1 MKKRIIIIISI
12 VVVLIV
18 AVIAGVIIFKPVGSV
33 GMSMGDSAIVTQISE
48 INGLDIAFA
57 SNRYSGI
64 VEMQEFVSVKAD
76 SDKVIKETFVKE
88 GDSVKKGDKLFEY
101 DIDQMKIQ
109 LKQNELDLEQAETE
123 IKMCN
128 SQISTLQSQKSSADQ
143 NTALGIESQILSLQ
157 LEIKRA
163 EYTVNNKKEEV
174 KKLKKSIENNVV
186 KAKTNGK
193 IQSVGKSDLQEMT
206 FDDAYITIA
215 TNDDY
220 RIKSMVS
227 EENVDTF
234 YKDAPIIVR
243 SRIDES
249 KSWTGKVT
257 SIDTTA
263 PSNTG
268 SDVMT
273 GESDTKYPVY
283 IELDSVDGLMIG
295 QHVTVELDVDSES
308 DDNKLWLDEFYI
320 CDAETAPYVWCM
332 GKDNLLEKRSV
343 ELGEFS
349 EENFGYEIVSG
360 LTQEDYVAFPEEH
373 LTEGM
378 PTTVMSINTEY
389 EMPEEGE
396 AMEVL

>member
-1 MKKRIIIIISI
+1 MKKKVIIIISI

-18 AVIAGVIIFKPVGSV
+18 AAIAGVIIFTPMSSV
-33 GMSMGDSAIVTQISE
+33 GMSAGDSAVVTKIAE

-57 SNRYSGI
+57 SNRYSGV

-76 SDKVIKETFVKE
+76 SDKIIKETFVTE

-101 DIDQMKIQ
+101 DIEQMKIQ
-109 LKQNELDLEQAETE
+109 LAQNELDLEQAETE

-128 SQISTLQSQKSSADQ
+128 SQISTLENQKRTADQ

-163 EYTVNNKKEEV
+163 EYTASNKKEEI

-186 KAKTNGK
+186 KAETNGK
-193 IQSVGKSDLQEMT
+193 IQSVGNSDAQEMV

-220 RIKSMVS
+220 RVKTMIS

-268 SDVMT
+268 SDVMS
-273 GESDTKYPVY
+273 GETDTKYPVY

-295 QHVTVELDVDSES
+295 QHVTVELNVDSAS
-308 DDNKLWLDEFYI
+308 DNSKLWLDEFYI
-320 CDAETAPYVWCM
+320 CDVETSPYVWCM

-360 LTQEDYVAFPEEH
+360 LTQEDYVSFPEEH

-378 PTTVMSINTEY
+378 PATVISV
-389 EMPEEGE
+389 PEILDEAEAE

>member
-1 MKKRIIIIISI
+1 MKKKIIIIISI

-18 AVIAGVIIFKPVGSV
+18 AVIASVIIFKPMGSV
-33 GMSMGDSAIVTQISE
+33 GMNVGDSAVVTQIAE
-48 INGLDIAFA
+48 INGLDIAFS

-76 SDKVIKETFVKE
+76 ADKVIKETFVKE

-101 DIDQMKIQ
+101 DIEQMKIQ
-109 LKQNELDLEQAETE
+109 LTQNELDLEQAETE

-128 SQISTLQSQKSSADQ
+128 SQISTLENQKRSADQ

-157 LEIKRA
+157 LDIKRA
-163 EYTVNNKKEEV
+163 EYTASNKKEEI

-186 KAKTNGK
+186 KAETNGK
-193 IQSVGKSDLQEMT
+193 IQSVGNSDAQEMVL
-206 FDDAYITIA
+206 DNAYITIA

-220 RIKSMVS
+220 RVKSMVS

-295 QHVTVELDVDSES
+295 QHVTVELNVDSAS
-308 DDNKLWLDEFYI
+308 DNSKLWLDEFYI
-320 CDAETAPYVWCM
+320 CDVETSPYVWCM

-360 LTQEDYVAFPEEH
+360 LTQEDYVSFPEEH

-389 EMPEEGE
+389 EIPEEGE

>member
-1 MKKRIIIIISI
+1 MKKKVIIIISI

-18 AVIAGVIIFKPVGSV
+18 AAIAGVIIFTPMSSV
-33 GMSMGDSAIVTQISE
+33 GMSAGDSAVVTKIAE

-57 SNRYSGI
+57 SNRYSGV

-76 SDKVIKETFVKE
+76 SDKIIKETFVTE

-101 DIDQMKIQ
+101 DIEQMKIQ
-109 LKQNELDLEQAETE
+109 LAQNELDLEQAETE

-128 SQISTLQSQKSSADQ
+128 SQISTLENQKRTADQ

-163 EYTVNNKKEEV
+163 EYTASNKKEEI

-186 KAKTNGK
+186 KAETNGK
-193 IQSVGKSDLQEMT
+193 IQSVGNSDAQEMVL
-206 FDDAYITIA
+206 DNAYITIA

-220 RIKSMVS
+220 RVKTMIS

-268 SDVMT
+268 SDVMG
-273 GESDTKYPVY
+273 GETDTKYPVY

-295 QHVTVELDVDSES
+295 QHVTVELNVDSASNES
-308 DDNKLWLDEFYI
+308 KLWLDGFYI

-343 ELGEFS
+343 ELGEFN
-349 EENFGYEIVSG
+349 EMEFRYEIVSG
-360 LTQEDYVAFPEEH
+360 LTQEDYVSFPEEH

-378 PTTVMSINTEY
+378 PATVISV
-389 EMPEEGE
+389 PEILDEAEAE

>member
-1 MKKRIIIIISI
+1 MKKKIIIIISI

-18 AVIAGVIIFKPVGSV
+18 AAIAGVIIFKPVGSV
-33 GMSMGDSAIVTQISE
+33 GMGVGDSAVVTQIAE
-48 INGLDIAFA
+48 INGLDMAFS

-64 VEMQEFVSVKAD
+64 IEMKELVSVKAD
-76 SDKVIKETFVKE
+76 SDKVIKETFVKV

-101 DIDQMKIQ
+101 DIEQMKIQ
-109 LKQNELDLEQAETE
+109 LTQNELDLEQAETE
-123 IKMCN
+123 INMCN
-128 SQISTLQSQKSSADQ
+128 SQISTLENQKRSADQ

-163 EYTVNNKKEEV
+163 EYTVSNKKDEIKE
-174 KKLKKSIENNVV
+174 LKKSIENTVV
-186 KAKTNGK
+186 KSKTNGK
-193 IQSVGKSDLQEMT
+193 IQGVGNSDAQEMA
-206 FDDAYITIA
+206 FDSAYITIA

-220 RIKSMVS
+220 RVKAMIS
-227 EENVDTF
+227 EENIDTF
-234 YKDAPIIVR
+234 YKDAPIIVC
-243 SRIDES
+243 SRIDDS

-257 SIDTTA
+257 SIDTASASTNN
-263 PSNTG
+263 SG
-268 SDVMT
+268 VMG
-273 GESDTKYPVY
+273 GETDTKYPVY

>member
-1 MKKRIIIIISI
+1 MKKKIIIIISI

-18 AVIAGVIIFKPVGSV
+18 AVIAGVIIFQPMGSV
-33 GMSMGDSAIVTQISE
+33 GMNVGDSAVVTQIAE
-48 INGLDIAFA
+48 INGLDIAFS

-76 SDKVIKETFVKE
+76 ADKVIKETFVKV

-101 DIDQMKIQ
+101 DIEQMKIQ
-109 LKQNELDLEQAETE
+109 LTQNELDLEQAETE

-128 SQISTLQSQKSSADQ
+128 SQISTLENQKRSADQ

-163 EYTVNNKKEEV
+163 EYTASNKKEEI

-186 KAKTNGK
+186 KAETNGK
-193 IQSVGKSDLQEMT
+193 IQSVGNSDAQEMVL
-206 FDDAYITIA
+206 DNAYITIA

-220 RIKSMVS
+220 RVKAMIS
-227 EENVDTF
+227 EENIDTF

-268 SDVMT
+268 SDVMS

-283 IELDSVDGLMIG
+283 IELDSVDALMIG
-295 QHVTVELDVDSES
+295 QHVTVELNVDSASNES
-308 DDNKLWLDEFYI
+308 KLWLDGFYI

-343 ELGEFS
+343 ELGEFN
-349 EENFGYEIVSG
+349 EMEFRYEIVSG
-360 LTQEDYVAFPEEH
+360 LTQEDYVSFPEEH

-378 PTTVMSINTEY
+378 PATVISV
-389 EMPEEGE
+389 PEILDEAEAE

>member
-101 DIDQMKIQ
+101 DIHQMKIQ

-295 QHVTVELDVDSES
+295 QHVTVELDIDKTN
-308 DDNKLWLDEFYI
+308 DNSKLWLDGFYI
-320 CDAETAPYVWCM
+320 CDAETSPYVWCM

-343 ELGEFS
+343 ELGEFN
-349 EENFGYEIVSG
+349 EEEFRYEIVSG
-360 LTQEDYVAFPEEH
+360 LTQEDYVSFPEEH

-378 PTTVMSINTEY
+378 LTTVINVSEILD
-389 EMPEEGE
+389 EAEAE

>member
-33 GMSMGDSAIVTQISE
+33 GMSMGDSAIVTQIAE

-57 SNRYSGI
+57 SNRYSGV

-295 QHVTVELDVDSES
+295 QHVTVELDIDKTN
-308 DDNKLWLDEFYI
+308 DNSKLWLDGFYI

>member
-1 MKKRIIIIISI
+1 MKKKVIIIISI

-18 AVIAGVIIFKPVGSV
+18 AAIAGVIIFTPMSSV
-33 GMSMGDSAIVTQISE
+33 GMSAGDSAVVTKIAE

-57 SNRYSGI
+57 SNRYSGV

-76 SDKVIKETFVKE
+76 SDKIIKETFVTE

-101 DIDQMKIQ
+101 DIEQMKIQ
-109 LKQNELDLEQAETE
+109 LAQNELDLEQAETE

-128 SQISTLQSQKSSADQ
+128 SQISTLENQKRTADQ

-163 EYTVNNKKEEV
+163 EYTASNKKEEI

-186 KAKTNGK
+186 KAETNGK
-193 IQSVGKSDLQEMT
+193 IQSVGNSDAQEMVL
-206 FDDAYITIA
+206 DNAYITIA

-220 RIKSMVS
+220 RVKTMIS

-268 SDVMT
+268 SDVMG
-273 GESDTKYPVY
+273 GETDTKYPVY

-295 QHVTVELDVDSES
+295 QHVTVELNVDSAS
-308 DDNKLWLDEFYI
+308 DNSKLWLDEFYI
-320 CDAETAPYVWCM
+320 CDVETSPYVWCM

-360 LTQEDYVAFPEEH
+360 LTQEDYVSFPEEH

-378 PTTVMSINTEY
+378 PATVISV
-389 EMPEEGE
+389 PEILDEAEAE

>member
-1 MKKRIIIIISI
+1 MKKKVIIIISI

-18 AVIAGVIIFKPVGSV
+18 AAIAGVIIFTPMGSV
-33 GMSMGDSAIVTQISE
+33 GMSAGDSAVVTKIAE

-57 SNRYSGI
+57 SNRYSGV

-76 SDKVIKETFVKE
+76 SDKIIKETFVTE

-101 DIDQMKIQ
+101 DIEQMKIQ
-109 LKQNELDLEQAETE
+109 LAQNELDLEQAETE

-128 SQISTLQSQKSSADQ
+128 SQISTLENQKRTADQ

-163 EYTVNNKKEEV
+163 EYTASNKKEEI

-186 KAKTNGK
+186 KAETNGK
-193 IQSVGKSDLQEMT
+193 IQSVGNSDAQEMVL
-206 FDDAYITIA
+206 DNAYITIA

-220 RIKSMVS
+220 RVKTMIS

-268 SDVMT
+268 SDVMG
-273 GESDTKYPVY
+273 GETDTKYPVY

-295 QHVTVELDVDSES
+295 QHVTVELNVDSASNES
-308 DDNKLWLDEFYI
+308 KLWLDGFYI

-343 ELGEFS
+343 ELGEFN
-349 EENFGYEIVSG
+349 EMEFRYEIVSG
-360 LTQEDYVAFPEEH
+360 LTQEDYVSFPEEH

-378 PTTVMSINTEY
+378 PATVISV
-389 EMPEEGE
+389 PEILDEAEAE

>member
-1 MKKRIIIIISI
+1 MKKKVIIIISI

-18 AVIAGVIIFKPVGSV
+18 AAIAGVIIFTPMSSV
-33 GMSMGDSAIVTQISE
+33 GMSAGDSAVVTKIAE

-57 SNRYSGI
+57 SNRYSGV

-76 SDKVIKETFVKE
+76 SDKIIKETFVTE

-101 DIDQMKIQ
+101 DIEQMKIQ
-109 LKQNELDLEQAETE
+109 LAQNELDLEQAETE

-128 SQISTLQSQKSSADQ
+128 SQISTLENQKRTADQ

-163 EYTVNNKKEEV
+163 EYTASNKKEEI

-186 KAKTNGK
+186 KAETNGK
-193 IQSVGKSDLQEMT
+193 IQSVGNSDAQEMVL
-206 FDDAYITIA
+206 DNAYITIA

-220 RIKSMVS
+220 RVKTMIS

-268 SDVMT
+268 SDVMS
-273 GESDTKYPVY
+273 GETDTKYPVY

-295 QHVTVELDVDSES
+295 QHVTVELNVDSAS
-308 DDNKLWLDEFYI
+308 DNSKLWLDEFYI
-320 CDAETAPYVWCM
+320 CDVETSPYVWCM

-343 ELGEFS
+343 ELGEFN
-349 EENFGYEIVSG
+349 EMEFRYEIVSG
-360 LTQEDYVAFPEEH
+360 LTQEDYVSFPEEH

-378 PTTVMSINTEY
+378 PATVISV
-389 EMPEEGE
+389 PEILDEAEAE